1 MSTAAV
7 VLIVIGFL
15 LFTLN
20 IFYACETWERVTRM
34 EIGDLPG
41 QDIME
46 KMIEELKDQ
55 RLTETGDYSR
65 YFNEGLDLAIDIAER
80 CEKDFK

>member
-15 LFTLN
+15 VFTLN
-20 IFYACETWERVTRM
+20 IFYVCETWERVTRM

-41 QDIME
+41 QDLME

-55 RLTETGDYSR
+55 KVTETGDYSR
-65 YFNEGLDLAIDIAER
+65 YFNEGVNISVDIAER
-80 CEKDFK
+80 YAKDLI